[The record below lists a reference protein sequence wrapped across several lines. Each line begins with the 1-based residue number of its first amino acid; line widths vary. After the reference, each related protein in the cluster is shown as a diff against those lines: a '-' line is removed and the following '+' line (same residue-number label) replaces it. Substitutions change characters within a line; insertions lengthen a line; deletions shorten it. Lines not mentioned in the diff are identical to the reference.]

1 MSFLLREPPT
11 KESIRDA
18 RNALHLT
25 RREISQLTTQ
35 IDTAD
40 AALALLVHDSKK
52 NINSLI
58 AHRAHLEAT
67 ELRTLAYLSPIRKL
81 PSELLRD
88 IFISNFDEY
97 PCCAWVLAAVCSSWR
112 RLVLQTPKLWSK
124 VFVLFFLRHYDSSH
138 PTLDPPRHHPAVL
151 RGHHPSLARTLRIL
165 GSP

>member
-25 RREISQLTTQ
+25 RREIAQLTNQ

-40 AALALLVHDSKK
+40 AALAVLVHDSKK

-124 VFVLFFLRHYDSSH
+124 VTRPLLSSPLRLIPSHLRSASS
-138 PTLDPPRHHPAVL
+138 PPNSPPQT
-151 RGHHPSLARTLRIL
+151 PSVS
-165 GSP
+165 G